1 MGKDSDLFGSMG
13 KMDAL
18 QNLAAAGTEQSN
30 REFLSIVTNY
40 LAKATATLTNPQ
52 VLSALL
58 EADKRNSVNVFENA
72 SVSGIP
78 LKGVGLNT
86 LRSSDI
92 NDIIGGLGQQF
103 HEDAK
108 KYNYY
113 YTRGPEFAIIRNN
126 SIGMIVFTLPGYDL
140 SSIPSYSGP
149 SSQGQDRI
157 KSEATSVYA
166 TIKTLGGNWQRGLEK
181 SGKYMER
188 WFRQI
193 TPQDF
198 VRYPDIFPRFVQ
210 AVDARVAQATRLIN
224 PQRAAVLDVLKQN
237 IATAEQAAKEGRLT
251 NQDLGRLAQEIAQG
265 AILVDPVLQNAKQ
278 QGLSEQQVKTIVATV
293 VEERLAGYQVA
304 ENRRIAAVA
313 SAEVQ
318 KQIQQI
324 AGNDKQAQEKLKKA
338 VRGFRDPERVLR
350 AALSIV
356 RGFVPGAEGVAAVI
370 EAADDL
376 FGPPQR

>member
-126 SIGMIVFTLPGYDL
+126 SIGMIVYQV
-140 SSIPSYSGP
+140 I
-149 SSQGQDRI
+149 QDQVP
-157 KSEATSVYA
+157 K
-166 TIKTLGGNWQRGLEK
+166 
-181 SGKYMER
+181 
-188 WFRQI
+188 
-193 TPQDF
+193 
-198 VRYPDIFPRFVQ
+198 
-210 AVDARVAQATRLIN
+210 
-224 PQRAAVLDVLKQN
+224 
-237 IATAEQAAKEGRLT
+237 
-251 NQDLGRLAQEIAQG
+251 
-265 AILVDPVLQNAKQ
+265 
-278 QGLSEQQVKTIVATV
+278 VKT
-293 VEERLAGYQVA
+293 G
-304 ENRRIAAVA
+304 
-313 SAEVQ
+313 
-318 KQIQQI
+318 
-324 AGNDKQAQEKLKKA
+324 
-338 VRGFRDPERVLR
+338 
-350 AALSIV
+350 
-356 RGFVPGAEGVAAVI
+356 
-370 EAADDL
+370 
-376 FGPPQR
+376 

>member
-1 MGKDSDLFGSMG
+1 
-13 KMDAL
+13 
-18 QNLAAAGTEQSN
+18 
-30 REFLSIVTNY
+30 
-40 LAKATATLTNPQ
+40 
-52 VLSALL
+52 
-58 EADKRNSVNVFENA
+58 
-72 SVSGIP
+72 
-78 LKGVGLNT
+78 
-86 LRSSDI
+86 
-92 NDIIGGLGQQF
+92 
-103 HEDAK
+103 
-108 KYNYY
+108 
-113 YTRGPEFAIIRNN
+113 
-126 SIGMIVFTLPGYDL
+126 
-140 SSIPSYSGP
+140 
-149 SSQGQDRI
+149 
-157 KSEATSVYA
+157 
-166 TIKTLGGNWQRGLEK
+166 
-181 SGKYMER
+181 MER